1 MMITK
6 EGVERAQQDWGE
18 GIVDISTAHI
28 RGEDY
33 VKRAKEHIESL
44 YSYNIGPV
52 LFKPT
57 FASEKQFRSTID
69 GALSYFVA
77 DNGLCPEDKG
87 FAIKG
92 WKKVRFEN
100 EDIAIN
106 DVTAM
111 AMGNYFFTTP
121 EGNEVKVEYSFGYI
135 LDKEGDLRIQLH
147 HSSIPSGNN

>member
-6 EGVERAQQDWGE
+6 EDVERAQQKWGE

-57 FASEKQFRSTID
+57 FASEEQFRSTID

-77 DNGLCPEDKG
+77 GNGLCPEDKG

-147 HSSIPSGNN
+147 HSSIPSGDN